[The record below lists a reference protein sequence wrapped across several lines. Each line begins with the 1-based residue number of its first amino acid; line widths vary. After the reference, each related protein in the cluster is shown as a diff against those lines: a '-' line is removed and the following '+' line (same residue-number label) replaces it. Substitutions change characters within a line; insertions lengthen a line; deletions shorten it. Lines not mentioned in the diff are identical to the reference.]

1 MLKILQTR
9 PQQYINQELPDIQAG
24 FGKRKRNQDQID
36 NNWWIIQ
43 KAREFQKNFC
53 FMDYTKEMEISNNFT
68 CLLINLGFGSRS
80 KLEPYMEQWTGSKLG
95 KEYNKAGYHPAYLT
109 YMQST
114 SCKCQAG

>member
-1 MLKILQTR
+1 
-9 PQQYINQELPDIQAG
+9 
-24 FGKRKRNQDQID
+24 
-36 NNWWIIQ
+36 
-43 KAREFQKNFC
+43 
-53 FMDYTKEMEISNNFT
+53 MDYTKEMEISNNFT
-68 CLLINLGFGSRS
+68 CLLINLVFGSRS